1 MSPMSSGDLFCNQRP
16 RLLLRNATP
25 GATPKRNRYGSAS
38 TQHHNLVRPLQLTYQ
53 WAAFVEP

>member
-16 RLLLRNATP
+16 WMRLRNATP

-38 TQHHNLVRPLQLTYQ
+38 TQLASLPVKSGCLRGTIKHRI
-53 WAAFVEP
+53 